1 MVRKLRG
8 GSLAS
13 DSVMSNVKNSAPLCE
28 NFIQDNVGNSS
39 HVNNFYQT
47 TGGGKKKRSL
57 RSKRSKKSNK
67 SKSLRN
73 KSKSFRNNKSKSFR
87 NKKRRSTRN

>member
-28 NFIQDNVGNSS
+28 NFIQDNVGNSA

-47 TGGGKKKRSL
+47 TGGGIKKRSL
-57 RSKRSKKSNK
+57 RSKRSKKNNK

-73 KSKSFRNNKSKSFR
+73 KSKSLRNKSKSLR
-87 NKKRRSTRN
+87 NKKIRSKSN